1 MTELKIW
8 RQSKCSSIEEWIKS
22 GMRMYKHTRTTE
34 WNIIQPLKKKILP
47 FVTTWMDILREKT
60 LTLIKTSITT
70 LIANIHIF

>member
-47 FVTTWMDILREKT
+47 FVTTWMGLESIMLNAKKVPFAQVHT
-60 LTLIKTSITT
+60 L
-70 LIANIHIF
+70 